1 MTRRPVLHATIMMA
15 LLVPAGASAAT
26 APATGDGTT
35 ALTLKGAAATKL
47 AQRGVTVSAVA
58 PAKAKGKTITL
69 PVRTATVGTAATL
82 GHSGGLR
89 LRAHGRS
96 LTLSAPS
103 LRLGASG
110 SRLTAKVGKAT
121 TTVLT
126 VDAAQRK
133 LNATAGSVALTGAT
147 VRLTAAGARAIAKAL
162 KVTRLAPGVLGTL
175 TVDAKRAS
183 TSSGGGAGTG
193 TTPTTGGGGTTTPG
207 AGGGG
212 TTTPGGGGGGT
223 TPTPPVDLGGPA
235 PLARPATAVDVSAA
249 SITWHVRDSFI
260 QYINTGEGTAVSGG
274 ATADPASVQPGSATP
289 LVYQFHFP
297 FKAGWYDPASK
308 TTRLTYTGTVTF
320 SYQQHGIKLTARDPE
335 IEINGTGS
343 RAVFVTANT
352 GESEKR
358 GILVKLDPTGT
369 FADAGTAHTWTQVP
383 GTIPADAGE
392 SVFAGFYA
400 ANDPFGWITVA
411 ATA

>member
-1 MTRRPVLHATIMMA
+1 MTRRPVLHASMMMA
-15 LLVPAGASAAT
+15 LLAPAGASAAT

-58 PAKAKGKTITL
+58 PARAKGKTITL
-69 PVRTATVGTAATL
+69 PVRTATVGRTATL
-82 GHSGGLR
+82 GHAGGLR

-121 TTVLT
+121 TTILT
-126 VDAAQRK
+126 VDAAQGRVD
-133 LNATAGSVALTGAT
+133 ATSGSVALTGAT
-147 VRLTAAGARAIAKAL
+147 VRLTAAGARAIGKAL

-175 TVDAKRAS
+175 SVDAKRA
-183 TSSGGGAGTG
+183 TASSGGAGTG
-193 TTPTTGGGGTTTPG
+193 TTPTTGS
-207 AGGGG
+207 GG
-212 TTTPGGGGGGT
+212 TTTPGGTGGT
-223 TPTPPVDLGGPA
+223 TTTPPVDLGGPA

-260 QYINTGEGTAVSGG
+260 QYINTGEGTSVSGG
-274 ATADPASVQPGSATP
+274 AAADPPSVQPGSSVP
-289 LVYQFHFP
+289 LDYQFHFP
-297 FKAGWYDPASK
+297 FKAGWYDPVSK
-308 TTRLTYTGTVTF
+308 ATRLIYTGTVTF
-320 SYQQHGIKLTARDPE
+320 SYKQHGIKLTARDPE
-335 IEINGTGS
+335 IEISGAGS

-352 GESEKR
+352 GEAEKR
-358 GILVKLDPTGT
+358 GILVKLDPSGAT
-369 FADAGTAHTWTQVP
+369 FTDAGTSHTWEQVP
-383 GTIPADAGE
+383 GSIPADAGA